1 MPCKSITLTT
11 LLYEENW
18 GLNSSPIVI
27 TYNYQ
32 IKKKKKVHKILQ
44 NKQLITK
51 ISINIL
57 WSADQISYKCSKSW
71 SETTQSTLSVSLK

>member
-32 IKKKKKVHKILQ
+32 IKKKKVHKILQ

-57 WSADQISYKCSKSW
+57 
-71 SETTQSTLSVSLK
+71 